1 LDELQK
7 ACDGM
12 AFIEYCIWVARAIT
26 GNLQNIIVEAAPS
39 VFEAKPVVAADY
51 RSQDQ
56 VVCLYEERVQELLR
70 FRTQA
75 SVRRAKYLLVVLAL
89 SVALAVL
96 LLLSFGIAVLPF
108 WLAALPLLPGIVLL
122 ERARRSHERAREMNS
137 LLNMYQRRLARA
149 QHEWMG
155 KGDPGID
162 LRIPDHLNARDLD
175 LFGDG
180 SMFELLCDVDTPAGR
195 ETLATWFQNP
205 ASRTEAVSRQN
216 SIQSLRD
223 RADLRERLA
232 LLREGEASEYSWNAL
247 REWLVADPVMLPR
260 WTPSILPFLP
270 LTIIIVAGCWWV
282 GLLQGITAASLIA
295 AIVVA
300 EVALALFL
308 RRRILSILSDL
319 HLPARKVESLRRL
332 CAFVREEHWES
343 PKLVELQRKLR
354 GSSELIAG
362 LQRLVRLLNLR
373 NSEFLIWPYLLVM
386 GTTQIASRIERW
398 RQRHG
403 RELVEWITV
412 LGEFEALMA
421 IAAYA
426 YENPDDPFPEF
437 VDGTTLFEAKDLG
450 HPLIDPRKCISNDL
464 VLDRET
470 RFLMVTGSNMSG
482 KSTLLRAVGLNATLA
497 WMGAPVRASQ
507 LRISRVQV
515 CASIR
520 IDDSLLDGASRFYA
534 EVQRL
539 KVVLD
544 LARSGAPVLFLIDEL
559 FAGTNSADRRVAAEA
574 VIRALLDHQAI
585 GLVTSHDLALSEV
598 GEMQE
603 LKGANVHFTDLAT
616 TDGPMKF
623 DYRIHRGRLEHGNA
637 LKIIR
642 LVGLVPE

>member
-1 LDELQK
+1 
-7 ACDGM
+7 M
-12 AFIEYCIWVARAIT
+12 WVARAISA
-26 GNLQNIIVEAAPS
+26 NLQNIIVEAVPS
-39 VFEAKPVVAADY
+39 VFEARPVVEADY
-51 RSQDQ
+51 RSRDQ
-56 VVCLYEERVQELLR
+56 VVCLYQARVQELVR
-70 FRTQA
+70 FRAQA
-75 SVRRAKYLLVVLAL
+75 TARRAKYLLVVLAL

-96 LLLSFGIAVLPF
+96 LFLSFGIAVFPF
-108 WLAALPLLPGIVLL
+108 WLAALPLLPGIVSL
-122 ERARRSHERAREMNS
+122 ERARRSQDRAREITS
-137 LLNMYQRRLARA
+137 LLSMYQRRLARA

-162 LRIPDHLNARDLD
+162 LRMPDHLSARDLD

-195 ETLATWFQNP
+195 EALAKWLQYP
-205 ASRTEAVSRQN
+205 ASRPEAISRQH

-223 RADLRERLA
+223 RTDLRERLA

-247 REWLVADPVMLPR
+247 REWLIADPVRLPP
-260 WTPSILPFLP
+260 WAPLTLLLLP
-270 LTIIIVAGCWWV
+270 LAIVIVGGCWWA
-282 GLLQGITAASLIA
+282 GLLQATTAIWLAT

-300 EVALALFL
+300 AVTFALFL
-308 RRRILSILSDL
+308 RRRIVSILSEL
-319 HLPARKVESLRRL
+319 HLPARKIKTLRRL
-332 CAFVREEHWES
+332 CAFVRDERWES
-343 PKLVELQRKLR
+343 PQLAELQRKLR
-354 GSSELIAG
+354 GSSERIAG

-373 NSEFLIWPYLLVM
+373 NSDFLVWPYLLVM
-386 GTTQIASRIERW
+386 GTTQVTTRIEWW

-437 VDGTTLFEAKDLG
+437 VEDNTLFEAKDLG
-450 HPLIDPRKCISNDL
+450 HPLIDPRKCVSND
-464 VLDRET
+464 VALDRET

-497 WMGAPVRASQ
+497 WMGAPVRSSQ
-507 LRISRVQV
+507 LRISPVQV

-520 IDDSLLDGASRFYA
+520 IEDSLLEGASRFYA

-574 VIRALLDHQAI
+574 VIRALLEHQAI
-585 GLVTSHDLALSEV
+585 GLVTSHDLALSEI

-603 LKGANVHFTDLAT
+603 LKGANVHFTDLTT

-623 DYRIHRGRLEHGNA
+623 DYRIHRGRLNHGNA

-642 LVGLVPE
+642 LVGLMPE

>member
-1 LDELQK
+1 
-7 ACDGM
+7 M
-12 AFIEYCIWVARAIT
+12 AVIEYCMWVARAISA
-26 GNLQNIIVEAAPS
+26 NLQNIIVEAVPS
-39 VFEAKPVVAADY
+39 VFEARPVVEADY
-51 RSQDQ
+51 RSRDQ
-56 VVCLYEERVQELLR
+56 VVCLYQARVQDLAR
-70 FRTQA
+70 FRAQA
-75 SVRRAKYLLVVLAL
+75 TARRAKYLLVVLAL
-89 SVALAVL
+89 SVVLAVL
-96 LLLSFGIAVLPF
+96 LFLSFGIAVFPF
-108 WLAALPLLPGIVLL
+108 WLAASPLLPGIVSL
-122 ERARRSHERAREMNS
+122 ERARKSQDRARGITS
-137 LLNMYQRRLARA
+137 LLSMYQRRLARA

-162 LRIPDHLNARDLD
+162 LRMPDHLSARDLD

-195 ETLATWFQNP
+195 EALAKWLQYP
-205 ASRTEAVSRQN
+205 ASRPEAISRQN
-216 SIQSLRD
+216 SIQTLRD
-223 RADLRERLA
+223 RTDLRERLA

-270 LTIIIVAGCWWV
+270 LTIIIVAGCWWA
-282 GLLQGITAASLIA
+282 GLLQGITAVWLIA
-295 AIVVA
+295 AIVVV

-343 PKLVELQRKLR
+343 PQLVELQRKLR
-354 GSSELIAG
+354 GSSERVAG

-373 NSEFLIWPYLLVM
+373 NSDFLIWPYLLVT

-437 VDGTTLFEAKDLG
+437 VEDNTLFEAKDLG
-450 HPLIDPRKCISNDL
+450 HPLIDPRKCVSNEL
-464 VLDRET
+464 ALNRET

-482 KSTLLRAVGLNATLA
+482 KSTLLRAAGLNATLA

-507 LRISRVQV
+507 LRISPVQV

-520 IDDSLLDGASRFYA
+520 IEDSLLDGASRFYA

-539 KVVLD
+539 KAVLD

-574 VIRALLDHQAI
+574 VIRALLEHQAI
-585 GLVTSHDLALSEV
+585 GLVTSHDLALSEI

-616 TDGPMKF
+616 TDGPMMF
-623 DYRIHRGRLEHGNA
+623 DYRIHRGRLNHGNA

-642 LVGLVPE
+642 LVGLMPE

>member
-1 LDELQK
+1 
-7 ACDGM
+7 M
-12 AFIEYCIWVARAIT
+12 AFIKYCVWVARAISA
-26 GNLQNIIVEAAPS
+26 NLQNIIVEATPS
-39 VFEAKPVVAADY
+39 VFEPQPVVEADY
-51 RSQDQ
+51 RSRNQ
-56 VVCLYEERVQELLR
+56 VVCLYQARVQELVR
-70 FRTQA
+70 FRAQA
-75 SVRRAKYLLVVLAL
+75 TARRAKYLLVVLTL
-89 SVALAVL
+89 SVALAIL

-108 WLAALPLLPGIVLL
+108 WLAALPLLPGIVSL
-122 ERARRSHERAREMNS
+122 ERARRSQERARDMNG
-137 LLNMYQRRLARA
+137 LLSMYQRRLARA

-162 LRIPDHLNARDLD
+162 LRMPDHLNARDLD

-205 ASRTEAVSRQN
+205 ASRTEAISRQK
-216 SIQSLRD
+216 SIQSIRD
-223 RADLRERLA
+223 RTDLRERLA

-260 WTPSILPFLP
+260 WTPLTLPFLP
-270 LTIIIVAGCWWV
+270 LTMIIVAGCRRA
-282 GLLQGITAASLIA
+282 GLLHGITAVWLIA
-295 AIVVA
+295 ALVVV
-300 EVALALFL
+300 EVTLVLFL

-343 PKLVELQRKLR
+343 PRLVELQGKLR
-354 GSSELIAG
+354 GSSERIAG
-362 LQRLVRLLNLR
+362 LQRLVRLLKLR
-373 NSEFLIWPYLLVM
+373 DSDFLVWPYLLLT
-386 GTTQIASRIERW
+386 GTTQVASRIEWW

-437 VDGTTLFEAKDLG
+437 VEGTTLFEAKDLG
-450 HPLIDPRKCISNDL
+450 HPLIGPRKCIPNDL

-507 LRISRVQV
+507 LRISPVQV
-515 CASIR
+515 CTSIR
-520 IDDSLLDGASRFYA
+520 IDDSLLDGASRFYV

-544 LARSGAPVLFLIDEL
+544 LARSGAAVLFLIDEL

-574 VIRALLDHQAI
+574 VIRALLDNQAI
-585 GLVTSHDLALSEV
+585 GLVTSHDLALSEI
-598 GEMQE
+598 GEMHE
-603 LKGANVHFTDLAT
+603 LKGGNVHFSDLAT
-616 TDGPMKF
+616 TDGPLEF